1 MKNIKKLTAVVL
13 ILFVI
18 IVFLIKFADTEN
30 KVLLHK
36 NNEKEFSKEQVVFE
50 PETIPEKQRLSEEE
64 QEQIIQQLRELGY

>member
-1 MKNIKKLTAVVL
+1 M
-13 ILFVI
+13 FVI